1 MAYFDSPKNRA
12 KWERRLAVLR
22 EEKIRRQEQ
31 GYQPQEQKEAVMEV
45 NDNPFR
51 KKINF
56 KQLEEIERK
65 SMEAA
70 RVRRPGRAARRE
82 MDGARREMDGMKK
95 SGMEKKGM
103 AR

>member
-12 KWERRLAVLR
+12 KWERRLAGLR
-22 EEKIRRQEQ
+22 EEKIRRQEE
-31 GYQPQEQKEAVMEV
+31 GYQPQEQKETVMEV
-45 NDNPFR
+45 NNNPFR

-65 SMEAA
+65 SMEAT

-82 MDGARREMDGMKK
+82 MEGTRREMNGMEK

-103 AR
+103 VR